1 MTLERPRL
9 KRRAS
14 AQHQHDISND
24 LLAEQNSMIGS
35 GGVTQR
41 LHVQDAESDHQPPH
55 CNVETSRP
63 LGLLEVSGGWGCLR
77 AHFPYPASTI
87 IQLTLILCGDCME
100 ILLARPSIFAVNHH
114 SERSDGYSH
123 CQLINPTVETPLS
136 TAAIGGRYFTMAAV
150 ESSQGMQTRCVPVS
164 RYLSVSETASR
175 THACRAP
182 TLNTAHRIRKER
194 CVQRMEF

>member
-41 LHVQDAESDHQPPH
+41 LHVQDAESGHQPPH

-87 IQLTLILCGDCME
+87 IQLALILCGDCME
-100 ILLARPSIFAVNHH
+100 ICWPDR
-114 SERSDGYSH
+114 
-123 CQLINPTVETPLS
+123 Q
-136 TAAIGGRYFTMAAV
+136 
-150 ESSQGMQTRCVPVS
+150 SSQSITTAKGVMDTHIASSSIPQSKHRFQQLQLEDAISPWRLLS
-164 RYLSVSETASR
+164 RAKGCRLDAYLF
-175 THACRAP
+175 HDICR
-182 TLNTAHRIRKER
+182 
-194 CVQRMEF
+194 